1 MLTPY
6 ILIRWH
12 SAHNF
17 SYNLNGYSFTSGSHL
32 VSIRFLYKDSIGKK
46 ETDLRPLKLGH

>member
-12 SAHNF
+12 SAHTF
-17 SYNLNGYSFTSGSHL
+17 SYNLNGNSFTSGSHF
-32 VSIRFLYKDSIGKK
+32 VSIRFLYKDSIGNK
-46 ETDLRPLKLGH
+46 ETDLRLLKLGH